1 MTTSPAEAAQ
11 ATTAILESGAVMLG
25 AALVFVTLFRRL
37 KLGATLGYIVGGALI
52 GPQVLGLVRDP
63 GQMLSITDIGIAL
76 LLFIV
81 GLELQPSR
89 LWRLRKDIFG
99 LGLAQVVLC
108 GLAITLLLYLAVGM
122 PLDAAVAIGLPL
134 GLSSTA
140 QVLPMLRSDNELN
153 TPEGERAFSV
163 LLFQDLAIVPMI
175 TIIAAM
181 ARVAP
186 DPGAPVGWA
195 LALYTL
201 AAVVVLV
208 IVGRLIL
215 NPLFRLVGR
224 LGERELFVVAGL
236 FTVIGSAAV
245 MHSLHLSVPLG
256 AFVAGVMLAE
266 SPYRHELESDVEP
279 FRSILLGLFFL
290 SVGMLLD
297 LRLIIER
304 PLLIVGVAAAVIVIK
319 SLLIAGLARG
329 FGNGWARSI
338 RLGLL
343 LSQAGEFGFVLF
355 GQATAARLIRP
366 ETASLFGAVVT
377 LSMASTPFLMRLV
390 DWLQSREQRGGEG
403 LDGPE
408 YSPPTS
414 AIIVGYGRFGQTV
427 GQMMMAKRIG
437 VTIIDKKAE
446 QIELAGEFGTKVY
459 YGDGLRLDLL
469 RQAGADSARVIALC
483 NDNGDGAMGR
493 EAVGAILRAFPQA
506 AVMIRAYDRLHLIDL
521 NGLDIAFAERELF
534 ESAVAMG
541 RAALKASGID
551 DFEINRV
558 DREYRMRDCERLE
571 RQSATGDIKAGW
583 DRAFAEDRS
592 LPDGEP
598 EPAG

>member
-1 MTTSPAEAAQ
+1 MNADATAQ

-25 AALVFVTLFRRL
+25 AALIFVTLFRRL
-37 KLGATLGYIVGGALI
+37 KLGATLGYIVAGALI
-52 GPQVLGLVRDP
+52 GPSVLKLIRDP
-63 GQMLSITDIGIAL
+63 EQLSSVTEIGIAL

-108 GLAITLLLYLAVGM
+108 GLAISLLLYGALGFSPEAALAV
-122 PLDAAVAIGLPL
+122 GLPL

-140 QVLPMLRSDNELN
+140 QVLPMLRADNELN
-153 TPEGERAFSV
+153 TPQGERAFSI

-181 ARVAP
+181 ARTPP
-186 DPGAPVGWA
+186 DPTAPVGLT
-195 LALYTL
+195 LALYTVL
-201 AAVVVLV
+201 AVIGLVLV
-208 IVGRLIL
+208 GRFLL

-236 FTVIGSAAV
+236 FTVVGAAAL

-290 SVGMLLD
+290 SVGMMLD
-297 LRLIIER
+297 LRLVAAR
-304 PLLIVGVAAAVIVIK
+304 PLLVIALAAAVIVTK
-319 SLLIAGLARG
+319 TVLITVLSRL
-329 FGNGWARSI
+329 FSCSWTRSF

-355 GQATAARLIRP
+355 AQAVAAQLVAP
-366 ETASLFGAVVT
+366 AAASLFGAVVT
-377 LSMASTPFLMRLV
+377 LSMATTPFLMRLT
-390 DWLQSREQRGGEG
+390 DWLELREERTTAR

-408 YSPPTS
+408 LSPDTS
-414 AIIVGYGRFGQTV
+414 AIVVGYGRFGQTV
-427 GQMMMAKRIG
+427 AQMLQAKRIG
-437 VTIIDKKAE
+437 VTIIDKKPS
-446 QIELAGEFGTKVY
+446 QIELSGEFGTKVY

-469 RQAGADSARVIALC
+469 RSAGAETAKVIAFC
-483 NDNGDGAMGR
+483 NDNSDGELSR
-493 EAVGAILRAFPQA
+493 DAVNAVLEAFPQA
-506 AVMIRAYDRLHLIDL
+506 SVMVRAFDRRHLMEL
-521 NGLDIAFAERELF
+521 RGLDLVLAERELF
-534 ESAVAMG
+534 ESAVVMG
-541 RAALKASGID
+541 KAALRASGID
-551 DFEINRV
+551 AQEISRV
-558 DREYRMRDCERLE
+558 EGEYRMRDCERLE
-571 RQSATGDIKAGW
+571 RQQETGDLRAGW
-583 DRAFAEDRS
+583 ETAFGENRP
-592 LPDGEP
+592 LPDEEP
-598 EPAG
+598 TPA